1 MGAAQLHGEVV
12 GHSQY
17 RTGVSAADGHR
28 EGAVSGL
35 FQAER
40 ALEDPQGSR
49 AGSSPRVNRLVGV
62 ADGCHCGPVFCGDVG
77 CRVGCLGV
85 EEGGDEFRLR
95 GGRVL
100 VFVEQDVRVPVS
112 VLLADGRESSDQLV
126 GGDGEIAEFRHAGFP
141 FGLFVGFDQVE
152 QDVALPGHIQ

>member
-1 MGAAQLHGEVV
+1 M
-12 GHSQY
+12 
-17 RTGVSAADGHR
+17 
-28 EGAVSGL
+28 
-35 FQAER
+35 
-40 ALEDPQGSR
+40 
-49 AGSSPRVNRLVGV
+49 
-62 ADGCHCGPVFCGDVG
+62 
-77 CRVGCLGV
+77 